1 MKQQVYEAALKRIVE
16 EIDEREEA
24 TANGSPVA
32 RAEARRN
39 ALRVVKDIARGAL
52 GGLSEPSPAAQI
64 ARSRIPLYASDE
76 AKNAC
81 REIASS
87 IEALDK

>member
-16 EIDEREEA
+16 EIDEREAA

-39 ALRVVKDIARGAL
+39 ALRAVKDIARGAL
-52 GGLSEPSPAAQI
+52 GE
-64 ARSRIPLYASDE
+64 
-76 AKNAC
+76 
-81 REIASS
+81 
-87 IEALDK
+87 